1 MFCTAKPPWWL
12 GGAHVGAQG
21 LLRCRRSGSTA
32 VDSDTLLIL
41 MAASGFHLPIDNY
54 WSRLGS

>member
-1 MFCTAKPPWWL
+1 MS
-12 GGAHVGAQG
+12 GDHVGVQG

-41 MAASGFHLPIDNY
+41 MAASGFRLPIDH
-54 WSRLGS
+54 